1 MAWRFALMIDP
12 AAAGDDRA
20 DYDDTF
26 TEVDPAA
33 PALTAVLAAVRG
45 GTRLG
50 VGKTCRIRL
59 ERERGVDLRDLGL
72 RARPPLRALV

>member
-26 TEVDPAA
+26 TVPVVQACA
-33 PALTAVLAAVRG
+33 G
-45 GTRLG
+45 
-50 VGKTCRIRL
+50 
-59 ERERGVDLRDLGL
+59 
-72 RARPPLRALV
+72 